1 MKITARKLRKIIR
14 EELTRLNETSDFQVE
29 DGSDRIVWDFTKN
42 GRTRGGIGGDQKTL
56 TVYTDRTK
64 GAGAGSP
71 YVMLTWL
78 AGQDDMMN
86 DYFVEELGMRVVP
99 RQLVVPSGSD
109 LLAAKEGKV
118 LTKNAVLHY
127 KDKKGKRGAIDLNVK
142 IRVSE
147 VYEGETKGGS

>member
-1 MKITARKLRKIIR
+1 MQIKLNDLRRIIR
-14 EELTRLNETSDFQVE
+14 EELSRLNERTSDFQVE
-29 DGSDRIVWDFTKN
+29 DGTDRIVWDFTEN
-42 GRTRGGIGGDQKTL
+42 GRTPGGIGGDQKTL

-109 LLAAKEGKV
+109 LLAAKDGDR
-118 LTKNAVLHY
+118 LTKNAILHF
-127 KDKKGKRGAIDLNVK
+127 KDKEGKRGAVDLNVNV
-142 IRVSE
+142 RVEE
-147 VYEGETKGGS
+147 VYEGES